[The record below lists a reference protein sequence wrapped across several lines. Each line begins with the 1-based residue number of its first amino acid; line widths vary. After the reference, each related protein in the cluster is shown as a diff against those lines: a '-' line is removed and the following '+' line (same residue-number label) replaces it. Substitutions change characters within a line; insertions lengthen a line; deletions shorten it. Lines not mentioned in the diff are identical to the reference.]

1 MRVELSGY
9 IGTVLVAILAAG
21 CGKKGE
27 PAGAASPPDS
37 HASATA
43 SPTTPQGVPAAAGAP
58 SSAADARLS
67 ESEAAVKARQYDQAV
82 EALAAL
88 QQQRLT
94 EQQAAVVAAQMRQ
107 LQSDLA
113 AGVANGDPR
122 AKAAADRLRRSAK
135 AR

>member
-1 MRVELSGY
+1 M
-9 IGTVLVAILAAG
+9 
-21 CGKKGE
+21 
-27 PAGAASPPDS
+27 
-37 HASATA
+37 
-43 SPTTPQGVPAAAGAP
+43 
-58 SSAADARLS
+58 
-67 ESEAAVKARQYDQAV
+67 KARQYDQAV